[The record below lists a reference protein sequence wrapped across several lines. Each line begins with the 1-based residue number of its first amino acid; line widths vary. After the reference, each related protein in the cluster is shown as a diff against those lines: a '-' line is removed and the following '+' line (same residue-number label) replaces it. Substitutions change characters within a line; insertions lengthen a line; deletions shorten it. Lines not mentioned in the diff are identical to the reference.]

1 MLTRAMSALG
11 QKQTFVAQSHVCFT
25 PKSGHVQCK
34 SRCPLWAISGREQ
47 PQQTIQYSITSSALA
62 SKLAGMFKPS
72 VLAVF
77 RLIIN
82 SYLVSSLADYG
93 LQSP

>member
-1 MLTRAMSALG
+1 MSALP
-11 QKQTFVAQSHVCFT
+11 
-25 PKSGHVQCK
+25 PKADMCGATCDVRFGPNSGH
-34 SRCPLWAISGREQ
+34 RP
-47 PQQTIQYSITSSALA
+47 YSITSSALA

-82 SYLVSSLADYG
+82 SYLVFLPWPTMAYSRLKLAIQDHS
-93 LQSP
+93 QRR

>member
-1 MLTRAMSALG
+1 VQLG
-11 QKQTFVAQSHVCFT
+11 
-25 PKSGHVQCK
+25 
-34 SRCPLWAISGREQ
+34 CPLRAISGREQ

-82 SYLVSSLADYG
+82 SYLVFLPWPTMAYSRLKLAIQDHS
-93 LQSP
+93 QRR